1 MKPVKIITDSC
12 ADLTGELLEK
22 YNVDYAKM
30 RYTYND
36 TEKVAKL
43 TWSEDEI
50 HELYNVMRDG
60 NRVTT
65 AQVPAEEYTEVF
77 TKYIEEGYDI
87 VSISCSSKQ
96 SSSVNT
102 SYVVRDELLAKYPDA
117 KILCIDSLN
126 SCIPLGAL
134 VIEAAKMVQAGKNAD
149 EVYAWVMA
157 NRKTVLQYAT
167 VHSLKTMYKA
177 GRLKGS
183 TAFFG
188 NLLGVKP
195 ILINDVDGCQTGFKK
210 VKGRENSFKE
220 IVSLLREN
228 ILDAEN
234 QVIYL
239 AHADCDK
246 EEVELLKGMVKE
258 AIPECKDVYVSY
270 IGPII
275 GGTIGPDAVCL
286 SAFGKE
292 VTFKAEESK

>member
-12 ADLTGELLEK
+12 SDLTGELLEK
-22 YNVDYAKM
+22 YNIDYAKM
-30 RYTYND
+30 RYTYGG
-36 TEKVAKL
+36 TEKEAIL
-43 TWSEDEI
+43 TWSEEAI
-50 HELYNVMRDG
+50 HELYNVMRG
-60 NRVTT
+60 GERVTT
-65 AQVPAEEYTEVF
+65 AQVPAEEYTAIF
-77 TKYIEEGYDI
+77 TKYIEAGYDI

-102 SYVVRDELLAKYPDA
+102 SYVVRDELMAKYPDA

-126 SCIPLGAL
+126 SCVPLGAL
-134 VIEAAKMVQAGKNAD
+134 VIEAAKMAENGKSA
-149 EVYAWVMA
+149 EEIYEWVMA
-157 NRKTVLQYAT
+157 HRKKVLQYAT

-177 GRLKGS
+177 GRVKGA

-195 ILINDVDGCQTGFKK
+195 ILINDVDGYQTGYKK
-210 VKGRENSFKE
+210 VKGRQNSFQE
-220 IVSLLREN
+220 VVNLLKEN

-234 QVIYL
+234 QTVFF

-246 EEVELLKGMVKE
+246 EEVELLKNMIKE
-258 AIPECKDVYVSY
+258 AVPCKDVYVSY

-275 GGTIGPDAVCL
+275 GGTIGPDAVCI
-286 SAFGKE
+286 SAFGKD

>member
-12 ADLTGELLEK
+12 SDLTGELLEK
-22 YNVDYAKM
+22 YNIDYAKM
-30 RYTYND
+30 RYTYGGV
-36 TEKVAKL
+36 EKEAIL
-43 TWSEDEI
+43 TWSEEAI
-50 HELYNVMRDG
+50 HELYNVMRG
-60 NRVTT
+60 GERVTT
-65 AQVPAEEYTEVF
+65 AQVPSEEYTKIF

-102 SYVVRDELLAKYPDA
+102 SYVVRDELLAKYDGA

-126 SCIPLGAL
+126 SCVPLGAL
-134 VIEAAKMVQAGKNAD
+134 VIEAAKMAQAGKSAD
-149 EVYAWVMA
+149 EIYEWVMA
-157 NRKTVLQYAT
+157 NRKKVLQFAT
-167 VHSLKTMYKA
+167 VHSLKTMHKA
-177 GRLKGS
+177 GRVKGA

-195 ILINDVDGCQTGFKK
+195 ILINDVDGYQTGFKK
-210 VKGRENSFKE
+210 VKGRQNSFNE
-220 IVSLLREN
+220 IVNLLKEN
-228 ILDAEN
+228 IIDAEN
-234 QVIYL
+234 QTVFL

-246 EEVELLKGMVKE
+246 EEVELLKNMVKE
-258 AIPECKDVYVSY
+258 AIPCKDIYVSY

-286 SAFGKE
+286 SAFGKD

>member
-12 ADLTGELLEK
+12 SDLTGELLEK
-22 YNVDYAKM
+22 YNIDYAKM
-30 RYTYND
+30 RYTYGGV
-36 TEKVAKL
+36 EKEAIL
-43 TWSEDEI
+43 TWSEEAI
-50 HELYNVMRDG
+50 HELYNVMRG
-60 NRVTT
+60 GERVTT
-65 AQVPAEEYTEVF
+65 AQVPAEEYTKIF

-102 SYVVRDELLAKYPDA
+102 SYVVRDELMAKYPDA

-126 SCIPLGAL
+126 SCVPLGAL
-134 VIEAAKMVQAGKNAD
+134 VIEAAKLAQAGQSA
-149 EVYAWVMA
+149 EEIYEWVMA
-157 NRKTVLQYAT
+157 NRKKVLQFAT

-177 GRLKGS
+177 GRVKGA

-195 ILINDVDGCQTGFKK
+195 ILINDVDGYQTGFKK
-210 VKGRENSFKE
+210 VKGRQNSFQE
-220 IVSLLREN
+220 IVNLLKEN

-234 QVIYL
+234 QTVFL

-246 EEVELLKGMVKE
+246 EEVELLKNMVKE
-258 AIPECKDVYVSY
+258 AIPCKDIYVSY

-286 SAFGKE
+286 SAFGKD

>member
-1 MKPVKIITDSC
+1 MKPVKIIADSC
-12 ADLTGELLEK
+12 CDLTGELLEK
-22 YNVDYAKM
+22 YNIDYAKM

-36 TEKVAKL
+36 NEKVAKL
-43 TWSEDEI
+43 TWSEEEI

-65 AQVPAEEYTEVF
+65 AQVPHEEYIEVF
-77 TKYIEEGYDI
+77 TKYIEAGYDI

-102 SYVVRDELLAKYPDA
+102 SYVARDELLEKYPDA
-117 KILCIDSLN
+117 KIFCIDSLN
-126 SCIPLGAL
+126 SCVPLGAL
-134 VIEAAKMVQAGKNAD
+134 VVEAAKLVEAGKSAE
-149 EVYAWVMA
+149 EVYEWVMA
-157 NRKTVLQYAT
+157 NRKKVLQYAT

-177 GRLKGS
+177 GRVKGA

-195 ILINDVDGCQTGFKK
+195 ILINDVDGYQTGYKK
-210 VKGRENSFKE
+210 VKGRQASFEE
-220 IVSLLREN
+220 IVNLLKEN

-234 QVIYL
+234 QTVYL

-246 EEVELLKGMVKE
+246 EEVELLKNMVKE
-258 AIPECKDVYVSY
+258 KIPCKDIYVSY

-286 SAFGKE
+286 SAFGKD

>member
-12 ADLTGELLEK
+12 SDLTGELLEK
-22 YNVDYAKM
+22 YNIDYAKM
-30 RYTYND
+30 RYTYGG
-36 TEKVAKL
+36 TEKEAIL
-43 TWSEDEI
+43 TWSEEAI
-50 HELYNVMRDG
+50 HELYNVMRG
-60 NRVTT
+60 GERVTT
-65 AQVPAEEYTEVF
+65 AQVPAEEYTKIF

-102 SYVVRDELLAKYPDA
+102 SYVVRDELMAKYPDA

-126 SCIPLGAL
+126 SCVPLGAL
-134 VIEAAKMVQAGKNAD
+134 VIEAAKMVEAGKSAD
-149 EVYAWVMA
+149 EIYEWVMA
-157 NRKTVLQYAT
+157 NRKKVLQFAT

-177 GRLKGS
+177 GRVKGA

-195 ILINDVDGCQTGFKK
+195 ILINDVDGYQTGYKK
-210 VKGRENSFKE
+210 VKGRQNSFQE
-220 IVSLLREN
+220 VVNLLKEN

-234 QVIYL
+234 QTVFF

-246 EEVELLKGMVKE
+246 EEVELLKNMIKE
-258 AIPECKDVYVSY
+258 AIPCKDVYVSY

-275 GGTIGPDAVCL
+275 GGTIGPDAVCV
-286 SAFGKE
+286 SAFGKD

>member
-12 ADLTGELLEK
+12 SDLTGELLEK
-22 YNVDYAKM
+22 YNIDYAKM
-30 RYTYND
+30 RYTYGG
-36 TEKVAKL
+36 TEKEAIL
-43 TWSEDEI
+43 TWSEEAI
-50 HELYNVMRDG
+50 HELYNVMRG
-60 NRVTT
+60 GERVTT
-65 AQVPAEEYTEVF
+65 AQVPAEEYTRIF

-102 SYVVRDELLAKYPDA
+102 SYVVRDELMAKYPDA

-126 SCIPLGAL
+126 SCVPLGAL
-134 VIEAAKMVQAGKNAD
+134 VIEAAKMVEAGKSAD
-149 EVYAWVMA
+149 EIYEWVMA
-157 NRKTVLQYAT
+157 NRKKVLQYAT

-177 GRLKGS
+177 GRVKGA

-195 ILINDVDGCQTGFKK
+195 ILINDVDGYQTGYKK
-210 VKGRENSFKE
+210 VKGRQNSFQE
-220 IVSLLREN
+220 VVNLLKEN

-234 QVIYL
+234 QTVFF

-246 EEVELLKGMVKE
+246 EEVELLKNMIKE
-258 AIPECKDVYVSY
+258 AIPCKDVYVSY

-275 GGTIGPDAVCL
+275 GGTIGPDAVCV
-286 SAFGKE
+286 SAFGKD

>member
-12 ADLTGELLEK
+12 SDLTGELLEK
-22 YNVDYAKM
+22 YNIDYAKM
-30 RYTYND
+30 RYTYGGV
-36 TEKVAKL
+36 EKEAIL
-43 TWSEDEI
+43 TWSEEAI
-50 HELYNVMRDG
+50 HELYNVMRG
-60 NRVTT
+60 GERVTT
-65 AQVPAEEYTEVF
+65 AQVPSEEYTKIF

-102 SYVVRDELLAKYPDA
+102 SYVVRDELMAKYPDA

-126 SCIPLGAL
+126 SCVPLGAL
-134 VIEAAKMVQAGKNAD
+134 VIEAAKLAQAGKSA
-149 EVYAWVMA
+149 EEIYEWVMA
-157 NRKTVLQYAT
+157 NRKKVLQFAT

-177 GRLKGS
+177 GRVKGA

-195 ILINDVDGCQTGFKK
+195 ILINDVDGYQTGFKK
-210 VKGRENSFKE
+210 VKGRQNSFQE
-220 IVSLLREN
+220 IVNLLKEN

-234 QVIYL
+234 QTVFL

-246 EEVELLKGMVKE
+246 EEVELLKNMVKE
-258 AIPECKDVYVSY
+258 AIPCKDIYVSY

-286 SAFGKE
+286 SAFGKD

>member
-12 ADLTGELLEK
+12 SDLTGELLEK
-22 YNVDYAKM
+22 YNIDYAKM
-30 RYTYND
+30 RYTYGG
-36 TEKVAKL
+36 TEKEAIL
-43 TWSEDEI
+43 TWSEEAI
-50 HELYNVMRDG
+50 HELYNVMRG
-60 NRVTT
+60 GERVTT
-65 AQVPAEEYTEVF
+65 AQVPAEEYTKIF

-102 SYVVRDELLAKYPDA
+102 SYVVRDELMAKYPDA

-126 SCIPLGAL
+126 SCVPLGAL
-134 VIEAAKMVQAGKNAD
+134 VIEAAKMVEAGKSAD
-149 EVYAWVMA
+149 EIYEWVMA
-157 NRKTVLQYAT
+157 NRKKVLQFAT

-177 GRLKGS
+177 GRVKGA

-195 ILINDVDGCQTGFKK
+195 ILINDVDGYQTGYKK
-210 VKGRENSFKE
+210 VKGRQNSFQE
-220 IVSLLREN
+220 VVNLLKEN

-234 QVIYL
+234 QTVFF

-246 EEVELLKGMVKE
+246 EEVELLKNMIKE
-258 AIPECKDVYVSY
+258 AIPCKDVYVSY

-286 SAFGKE
+286 SAFGKD

>member
-12 ADLTGELLEK
+12 SDLTGELLEK
-22 YNVDYAKM
+22 YNIDYAKM
-30 RYTYND
+30 RYTYGG
-36 TEKVAKL
+36 TEKEAIL
-43 TWSEDEI
+43 TWSEEAI
-50 HELYNVMRDG
+50 HELYNVMRG
-60 NRVTT
+60 GERVTT
-65 AQVPAEEYTEVF
+65 AQVPAEEYTKIF

-102 SYVVRDELLAKYPDA
+102 SYVVRDELMAKYPDA

-126 SCIPLGAL
+126 SCVPLGAL
-134 VIEAAKMVQAGKNAD
+134 VIEAAKMAEAGKSAD
-149 EVYAWVMA
+149 EIYEWVMA
-157 NRKTVLQYAT
+157 NRKKVLQFAT

-177 GRLKGS
+177 GRVKGA

-195 ILINDVDGCQTGFKK
+195 ILINDVDGYQTGYKK
-210 VKGRENSFKE
+210 VKGRQNSFQE
-220 IVSLLREN
+220 VVNLLKEN

-234 QVIYL
+234 QTVFF

-246 EEVELLKGMVKE
+246 EEVELLKNMIKE
-258 AIPECKDVYVSY
+258 AIPCKDVYVSY

-286 SAFGKE
+286 SAFGKD